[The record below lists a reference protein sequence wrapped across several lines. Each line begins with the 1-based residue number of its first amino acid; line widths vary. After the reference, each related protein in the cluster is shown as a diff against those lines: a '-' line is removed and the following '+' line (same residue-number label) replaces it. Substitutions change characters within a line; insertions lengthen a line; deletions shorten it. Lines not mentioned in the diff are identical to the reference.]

1 MNEEELTLQDLIDLL
16 VKRHDME
23 RADAD
28 AFVKLFFSLI
38 EEGLAADRYVKIKG
52 LGTFKLID
60 TRITFSPDST
70 MKDLVNKPFSH
81 FETVVLNDKT
91 HFDDIPENESPI
103 SDAETD
109 ESVKDASDSTLENDS
124 DESTSSEE
132 VESASEEVSDVT
144 QEEETSESALEEVS
158 NQSVKEENHVSTKA
172 KEEQSFVQSE
182 SESEAVE
189 RRSASSTSIP
199 WCMVASILLVGVIAG
214 GFMVWSMFRTAS
226 AVKMSSVEPKEPIA
240 VIEHDSVASDTL
252 TVDSAMVSKD
262 TAVASEHSQD
272 SAKVVAINPER
283 KEEPKGGLSL
293 SDAVTYTIVG
303 TRATHQLQYG
313 ETLVKLAR
321 RYYGNK
327 KLWPYIARYNKEA
340 LADVDNIPVGTTIRI
355 PELSEEKTK

>member
-52 LGTFKLID
+52 LGAFKLID

-91 HFDDIPENESPI
+91 HFDDMPENESPI
-103 SDAETD
+103 SDVETD
-109 ESVKDASDSTLENDS
+109 ESVKDASDSTSENDS
-124 DESTSSEE
+124 DEATLSEE
-132 VESASEEVSDVT
+132 VESVLEEVSDQSV
-144 QEEETSESALEEVS
+144 EEENPVSA
-158 NQSVKEENHVSTKA
+158 KA

-182 SESEAVE
+182 SVE
-189 RRSASSTSIP
+189 RCSVSSTSIP

-226 AVKMSSVEPKEPIA
+226 TVKMSSVEPKEPIA

-252 TVDSAMVSKD
+252 TVDSAMVSKEE
-262 TAVASEHSQD
+262 AVANERRQD
-272 SAKVVAINPER
+272 SAKVVAINPEQE
-283 KEEPKGGLSL
+283 EEPKGGLSL
-293 SDAVTYTIVG
+293 SDAVTYAIVG

-321 RYYGNK
+321 KYYGNK

>member
-52 LGTFKLID
+52 FGTFKLID
-60 TRITFSPDST
+60 TRITFSPDSA
-70 MKDLVNKPFSH
+70 MKDLVSKPFSH

-91 HFDDIPENESPI
+91 HFDDMPENELPI
-103 SDAETD
+103 SDVETD
-109 ESVKDASDSTLENDS
+109 ESVKDASDSTSENDS
-124 DESTSSEE
+124 DEATLSEE
-132 VESASEEVSDVT
+132 VESVLEEVSDQSV
-144 QEEETSESALEEVS
+144 EEENPVSA
-158 NQSVKEENHVSTKA
+158 KA

-182 SESEAVE
+182 SVE
-189 RRSASSTSIP
+189 RRSLSSTSIP

-226 AVKMSSVEPKEPIA
+226 TVKMSSVEPKEPIA

-252 TVDSAMVSKD
+252 TVVSNEV
-262 TAVASEHSQD
+262 AVASERRQD

-283 KEEPKGGLSL
+283 EEEPKGGLSL
-293 SDAVTYTIVG
+293 SDAVTYAIVG

-321 RYYGNK
+321 KYYGNK

-340 LADVDNIPVGTTIRI
+340 LVDVDNIPVGTTIRI

>member
-38 EEGLAADRYVKIKG
+38 EEGLANDRYVKIKG

-60 TRITFSPDST
+60 TRITFSPDSA

-91 HFDDIPENESPI
+91 HFDDMPENELPI
-103 SDAETD
+103 SDVETD
-109 ESVKDASDSTLENDS
+109 ESVKDASDSTSENDS
-124 DESTSSEE
+124 DEATLSEK
-132 VESASEEVSDVT
+132 VESVLEEVSDQSV
-144 QEEETSESALEEVS
+144 EEENPVSA
-158 NQSVKEENHVSTKA
+158 KA
-172 KEEQSFVQSE
+172 KEGQSFVQSE
-182 SESEAVE
+182 SESESVE

-226 AVKMSSVEPKEPIA
+226 TVKMSSVEPKEPIA

-252 TVDSAMVSKD
+252 TVDSAMVSKEE
-262 TAVASEHSQD
+262 AVANERRQD

-283 KEEPKGGLSL
+283 EEEPKGGLSL
-293 SDAVTYTIVG
+293 SDAVTYAIVG
-303 TRATHQLQYG
+303 TRVTHQLQYG

-321 RYYGNK
+321 KYYGNK

>member
-1 MNEEELTLQDLIDLL
+1 MNEEELTLQDLLDLL

-60 TRITFSPDST
+60 TRITFSPDSA

-103 SDAETD
+103 SDVETD
-109 ESVKDASDSTLENDS
+109 ESVKDASDSTSENDS
-124 DESTSSEE
+124 DEATLSEE
-132 VESASEEVSDVT
+132 VESVLEEVSDQSV
-144 QEEETSESALEEVS
+144 EEENPVSA
-158 NQSVKEENHVSTKA
+158 KA

-182 SESEAVE
+182 SESVE

-226 AVKMSSVEPKEPIA
+226 TIKMSSVEPKEPIA

-252 TVDSAMVSKD
+252 TVDSAMVSKEE
-262 TAVASEHSQD
+262 AVANERRQD

-283 KEEPKGGLSL
+283 EEEPKGGLSL
-293 SDAVTYTIVG
+293 SDAVTYAIVG

-321 RYYGNK
+321 KYYGNK

>member
-60 TRITFSPDST
+60 TRITFSPDSA

-91 HFDDIPENESPI
+91 HFDDMPENESPI
-103 SDAETD
+103 SDVETD
-109 ESVKDASDSTLENDS
+109 ESVKDASDSTSENDS
-124 DESTSSEE
+124 DEATLSEE
-132 VESASEEVSDVT
+132 VESVLEEVSDQSV
-144 QEEETSESALEEVS
+144 EEENPVS
-158 NQSVKEENHVSTKA
+158 A
-172 KEEQSFVQSE
+172 KEGQSFVQ

-226 AVKMSSVEPKEPIA
+226 TVKMSSVEPKEPIA

-252 TVDSAMVSKD
+252 TVDSAMVSKEE
-262 TAVASEHSQD
+262 AVANERRQD

-283 KEEPKGGLSL
+283 EEEPKGGLSL
-293 SDAVTYTIVG
+293 SDAVTYAVVG

-321 RYYGNK
+321 KYYGNK
-327 KLWPYIARYNKEA
+327 KLWSYIARYNKEA

-355 PELSEEKTK
+355 PELSEEKSK

>member
-60 TRITFSPDST
+60 TRITFSPDSV

-91 HFDDIPENESPI
+91 HFDDMPENESPI
-103 SDAETD
+103 SDVETD
-109 ESVKDASDSTLENDS
+109 ESVKDASDSTSENDS
-124 DESTSSEE
+124 DEATLSEE
-132 VESASEEVSDVT
+132 VESVWEEVSDQSV
-144 QEEETSESALEEVS
+144 EEENPVSA
-158 NQSVKEENHVSTKA
+158 KA
-172 KEEQSFVQSE
+172 KEEQSFVQ

-226 AVKMSSVEPKEPIA
+226 TVKMSSVEPKEPIA

-252 TVDSAMVSKD
+252 IVDSAMVSKEE
-262 TAVASEHSQD
+262 AVASERRQD

-293 SDAVTYTIVG
+293 SDAVTYAIVG

-321 RYYGNK
+321 KYYGNK

>member
-60 TRITFSPDST
+60 TRITFSPDSA

-91 HFDDIPENESPI
+91 HFDDMPENESPI
-103 SDAETD
+103 SDVETD
-109 ESVKDASDSTLENDS
+109 ESVKDASDSTSENDS
-124 DESTSSEE
+124 DEATLSEE
-132 VESASEEVSDVT
+132 VESVLEEVSDQSV
-144 QEEETSESALEEVS
+144 EEENSVSA
-158 NQSVKEENHVSTKA
+158 KA
-172 KEEQSFVQSE
+172 KEGQSFVQ

-226 AVKMSSVEPKEPIA
+226 TVKMSSVEPKEPIA

-252 TVDSAMVSKD
+252 IVDSAMVSNEE
-262 TAVASEHSQD
+262 AVANERRQD

-283 KEEPKGGLSL
+283 EEEPKGGLSL
-293 SDAVTYTIVG
+293 SDAVTYAIVG

-321 RYYGNK
+321 KYYGNK

>member
-1 MNEEELTLQDLIDLL
+1 
-16 VKRHDME
+16 
-23 RADAD
+23 
-28 AFVKLFFSLI
+28 
-38 EEGLAADRYVKIKG
+38 
-52 LGTFKLID
+52 
-60 TRITFSPDST
+60 

-91 HFDDIPENESPI
+91 HFDDMPENESPI

-109 ESVKDASDSTLENDS
+109 ESVKDASDSILENDS
-124 DESTSSEE
+124 DEATLSEE
-132 VESASEEVSDVT
+132 VESASEEMSDVA

-158 NQSVKEENHVSTKA
+158 DQSVKGENPVSAKA

-182 SESEAVE
+182 SESVK

-226 AVKMSSVEPKEPIA
+226 TVKMSSVEPKEPIA
-240 VIEHDSVASDTL
+240 VIKYDSVASDTL
-252 TVDSAMVSKD
+252 TVDSAMVSKEE
-262 TAVASEHSQD
+262 AVANERRQD

-283 KEEPKGGLSL
+283 EEEPKGGLSL
-293 SDAVTYTIVG
+293 SDAVTYAIVG

-321 RYYGNK
+321 KYYGNK

>member
-1 MNEEELTLQDLIDLL
+1 MNEEELMLQDLIDLL

-60 TRITFSPDST
+60 TRITFSPDSA

-91 HFDDIPENESPI
+91 HFDDMPENELPI
-103 SDAETD
+103 SDVETD
-109 ESVKDASDSTLENDS
+109 ESVKDASDSNSENDS
-124 DESTSSEE
+124 DEATSSEE
-132 VESASEEVSDVT
+132 VESVLEEVSDQSV
-144 QEEETSESALEEVS
+144 EEENPVSA
-158 NQSVKEENHVSTKA
+158 KA
-172 KEEQSFVQSE
+172 KEEQSFVQ

-262 TAVASEHSQD
+262 AAVASEHSQD

-321 RYYGNK
+321 KYYGNK

>member
-60 TRITFSPDST
+60 TRITFSPDSA

-91 HFDDIPENESPI
+91 HFDDMPENELPI

-109 ESVKDASDSTLENDS
+109 ESVKDASDSTSENDS
-124 DESTSSEE
+124 DEATLSEE
-132 VESASEEVSDVT
+132 VESVLEEVSDQSV
-144 QEEETSESALEEVS
+144 EEENPVSA
-158 NQSVKEENHVSTKA
+158 KA
-172 KEEQSFVQSE
+172 KEGQSFVQ

-214 GFMVWSMFRTAS
+214 GFMVWSMFRIAS
-226 AVKMSSVEPKEPIA
+226 TVKMSSLEPKEPIA

-252 TVDSAMVSKD
+252 TVDSAMVSKEE
-262 TAVASEHSQD
+262 AVANERRQD

-283 KEEPKGGLSL
+283 EEEPKGGLSL
-293 SDAVTYTIVG
+293 SDAVTYAIVG
-303 TRATHQLQYG
+303 TRATHQLQYS

-321 RYYGNK
+321 KYYGNK

>member
-52 LGTFKLID
+52 VGTFKLID
-60 TRITFSPDST
+60 TRITFSPDSA

-91 HFDDIPENESPI
+91 HFDDMPENELPI

-109 ESVKDASDSTLENDS
+109 ESVKDASDSTSENDS
-124 DESTSSEE
+124 DEATLSEE
-132 VESASEEVSDVT
+132 VESVLEEVSDQSV
-144 QEEETSESALEEVS
+144 EEENPVSA
-158 NQSVKEENHVSTKA
+158 KA
-172 KEEQSFVQSE
+172 KEGQSFVQSE
-182 SESEAVE
+182 SESVE

-214 GFMVWSMFRTAS
+214 GFMVWSMFRIAS
-226 AVKMSSVEPKEPIA
+226 TVKMSSLEPKEPIA
-240 VIEHDSVASDTL
+240 VIKYDSVASDTL
-252 TVDSAMVSKD
+252 TVDSAMVSKEE
-262 TAVASEHSQD
+262 AVAHECRQD

-293 SDAVTYTIVG
+293 SDVVTYAIVG
-303 TRATHQLQYG
+303 TRTTHQLQYG

-321 RYYGNK
+321 KYYGNK
-327 KLWPYIARYNKEA
+327 KLWLYIARYNKET

>member
-60 TRITFSPDST
+60 TRITFSPDSA

-91 HFDDIPENESPI
+91 HFDDMPENELPI
-103 SDAETD
+103 SDVETD
-109 ESVKDASDSTLENDS
+109 ESVKDASDSTSENDS
-124 DESTSSEE
+124 DEATLSEE
-132 VESASEEVSDVT
+132 VESVLEEVSDQSV
-144 QEEETSESALEEVS
+144 EEENPVSA
-158 NQSVKEENHVSTKA
+158 KA
-172 KEEQSFVQSE
+172 KEEQSFVQ

-226 AVKMSSVEPKEPIA
+226 TVKMSSVEPKEPIA

-262 TAVASEHSQD
+262 AAAVASEHSQD

-340 LADVDNIPVGTTIRI
+340 LADVDNIPVGTMIRI

>member
-1 MNEEELTLQDLIDLL
+1 M
-16 VKRHDME
+16 
-23 RADAD
+23 
-28 AFVKLFFSLI
+28 
-38 EEGLAADRYVKIKG
+38 

-60 TRITFSPDST
+60 TRITFSPDSA

-91 HFDDIPENESPI
+91 HFDDMPENESPI
-103 SDAETD
+103 SDVETD
-109 ESVKDASDSTLENDS
+109 ESVKDASDSTSENDS
-124 DESTSSEE
+124 DEATLSEE
-132 VESASEEVSDVT
+132 VESVFEEVSDQSV
-144 QEEETSESALEEVS
+144 EEENPVSA
-158 NQSVKEENHVSTKA
+158 KA
-172 KEEQSFVQSE
+172 KEGQSFVQ

-199 WCMVASILLVGVIAG
+199 WCMVASILLVGVIVG

-226 AVKMSSVEPKEPIA
+226 TVKMSSVEPKEPIA

-252 TVDSAMVSKD
+252 TVDSAMVSKEE
-262 TAVASEHSQD
+262 AVENERRQD

-283 KEEPKGGLSL
+283 EEEPKGGLSL
-293 SDAVTYTIVG
+293 SDAVTYAIVG

-321 RYYGNK
+321 KYYGNK

>member
-60 TRITFSPDST
+60 TRITFSPDSA

-91 HFDDIPENESPI
+91 HFDDMPENESPI
-103 SDAETD
+103 SDVETD
-109 ESVKDASDSTLENDS
+109 ESVKDASDSTSENDS
-124 DESTSSEE
+124 DEATLSEE
-132 VESASEEVSDVT
+132 VESVLEEVSDQSV
-144 QEEETSESALEEVS
+144 EEENPVSA
-158 NQSVKEENHVSTKA
+158 KA
-172 KEEQSFVQSE
+172 KEGQSFVQ

-226 AVKMSSVEPKEPIA
+226 TVKMSSVEPKELIA

-252 TVDSAMVSKD
+252 TVDSAMVSKEE
-262 TAVASEHSQD
+262 AVANERRQD

-283 KEEPKGGLSL
+283 EEEPKGGLSL
-293 SDAVTYTIVG
+293 SDAVTYAIVG
-303 TRATHQLQYG
+303 TRDTHQLQYG

-321 RYYGNK
+321 KYYGNK

>member
-60 TRITFSPDST
+60 TRITFSPDSA

-91 HFDDIPENESPI
+91 HFDDMPENELPI
-103 SDAETD
+103 SDVETD
-109 ESVKDASDSTLENDS
+109 ESVKDASDSTSENDS
-124 DESTSSEE
+124 DEATLSEE
-132 VESASEEVSDVT
+132 VESVLEEVSDQSV
-144 QEEETSESALEEVS
+144 EEENPVSA
-158 NQSVKEENHVSTKA
+158 KA
-172 KEEQSFVQSE
+172 KEEQSFVQTE
-182 SESEAVE
+182 SVE
-189 RRSASSTSIP
+189 RRSLSSTSIP

-226 AVKMSSVEPKEPIA
+226 TVKMSSVEPKEPIA

-252 TVDSAMVSKD
+252 TVDSAMASNEV
-262 TAVASEHSQD
+262 AVASERRQD

-283 KEEPKGGLSL
+283 EEEPKGGLSL
-293 SDAVTYTIVG
+293 SDAVTYAIVG

-321 RYYGNK
+321 KYYGNK
-327 KLWPYIARYNKEA
+327 KLWPNIARYNKEA

>member
-1 MNEEELTLQDLIDLL
+1 M
-16 VKRHDME
+16 
-23 RADAD
+23 
-28 AFVKLFFSLI
+28 I

-60 TRITFSPDST
+60 TRITFSPDSA

-103 SDAETD
+103 SDVETD
-109 ESVKDASDSTLENDS
+109 ESVKDASDSTSENDS
-124 DESTSSEE
+124 DEATLSEE
-132 VESASEEVSDVT
+132 VESVLEEVSDQSV
-144 QEEETSESALEEVS
+144 EEENPVSA
-158 NQSVKEENHVSTKA
+158 KA

-182 SESEAVE
+182 SESVE

-226 AVKMSSVEPKEPIA
+226 TVKMSSVEPKEPIA

-252 TVDSAMVSKD
+252 TVDSAMVSKEE
-262 TAVASEHSQD
+262 AVANERRQD

-283 KEEPKGGLSL
+283 EEELKGGLSL
-293 SDAVTYTIVG
+293 SDAVTYAIVG

-321 RYYGNK
+321 KYYGNK

>member
-60 TRITFSPDST
+60 TRITFSPDSA
-70 MKDLVNKPFSH
+70 MKDLVNKPFLH

-91 HFDDIPENESPI
+91 HFDDMPENELPI
-103 SDAETD
+103 SDVETD
-109 ESVKDASDSTLENDS
+109 ESVKDASDSTSGNDS
-124 DESTSSEE
+124 DEATLSEE
-132 VESASEEVSDVT
+132 VESVLEEVSDQSV
-144 QEEETSESALEEVS
+144 EEENPVSA
-158 NQSVKEENHVSTKA
+158 KA
-172 KEEQSFVQSE
+172 KEEQSFVQ

-214 GFMVWSMFRTAS
+214 GFMVCSMFRTAS
-226 AVKMSSVEPKEPIA
+226 TVKMSSVEPKEPIA

-252 TVDSAMVSKD
+252 TVDSAMVSKEE
-262 TAVASEHSQD
+262 AVANERRQD

-283 KEEPKGGLSL
+283 EEEPKGGLSL
-293 SDAVTYTIVG
+293 SDAVTYAIVG

-321 RYYGNK
+321 KYYGNK
-327 KLWPYIARYNKEA
+327 KLWSYIARYNKEA

>member
-60 TRITFSPDST
+60 TRITFSPDSA

-91 HFDDIPENESPI
+91 HFDDMPENESPI
-103 SDAETD
+103 SDLETD
-109 ESVKDASDSTLENDS
+109 ESVKDVSDSTSENDS
-124 DESTSSEE
+124 DEATLSEE
-132 VESASEEVSDVT
+132 VESVLEEVSDQSV
-144 QEEETSESALEEVS
+144 EEENPVLA
-158 NQSVKEENHVSTKA
+158 KA
-172 KEEQSFVQSE
+172 KEGQSFVQ

-226 AVKMSSVEPKEPIA
+226 TVKMSSVEPKEPIA

-252 TVDSAMVSKD
+252 TVDSAMVSKEE
-262 TAVASEHSQD
+262 AVANERRQD

-283 KEEPKGGLSL
+283 EEEPKGGLSL
-293 SDAVTYTIVG
+293 SDAVTYAIVG

-321 RYYGNK
+321 KYYGNK

-355 PELSEEKTK
+355 PELFEEKTK

>member
-91 HFDDIPENESPI
+91 HFDDMPENELPI
-103 SDAETD
+103 SDVETD
-109 ESVKDASDSTLENDS
+109 ESVKDASDSTSENDS
-124 DESTSSEE
+124 DEATLSEE
-132 VESASEEVSDVT
+132 VESVLEEVSDQSV
-144 QEEETSESALEEVS
+144 EEENPVSA
-158 NQSVKEENHVSTKA
+158 KA
-172 KEEQSFVQSE
+172 KEGQSFVQSE

-226 AVKMSSVEPKEPIA
+226 TVKMSSVEPKELIA

-252 TVDSAMVSKD
+252 TVDSAMVSKEE
-262 TAVASEHSQD
+262 AVANERRQD

-283 KEEPKGGLSL
+283 EEELKGGLSL
-293 SDAVTYTIVG
+293 SDAVTYAIVG

-321 RYYGNK
+321 KYYGNK

>member
-60 TRITFSPDST
+60 TRITFSPDSA

-91 HFDDIPENESPI
+91 HFDDMTENELPI
-103 SDAETD
+103 SDVETD
-109 ESVKDASDSTLENDS
+109 ESVKDASDSTSENDS
-124 DESTSSEE
+124 DEATLSEE
-132 VESASEEVSDVT
+132 VESVLEEVSDQSV
-144 QEEETSESALEEVS
+144 EEENPVSA
-158 NQSVKEENHVSTKA
+158 KA
-172 KEEQSFVQSE
+172 KEGQSFVQ

-226 AVKMSSVEPKEPIA
+226 TVKMSSVEPKEPIA

-262 TAVASEHSQD
+262 AAAVASEHSQD

-321 RYYGNK
+321 KYYGNK

-340 LADVDNIPVGTTIRI
+340 LADVDNIPVGTMIRI

>member
-60 TRITFSPDST
+60 TRITFSPDSA

-91 HFDDIPENESPI
+91 HFDDMPENESPI
-103 SDAETD
+103 SDVETD
-109 ESVKDASDSTLENDS
+109 ESVKDASDSTSENDS
-124 DESTSSEE
+124 DEATLSEE
-132 VESASEEVSDVT
+132 VESVLEEVSDQSV
-144 QEEETSESALEEVS
+144 EEENPVSA
-158 NQSVKEENHVSTKA
+158 KA
-172 KEEQSFVQSE
+172 KEGQSFVQ

-226 AVKMSSVEPKEPIA
+226 TVKMSSVEPKEPIA

-252 TVDSAMVSKD
+252 IVDSAMVSNEV
-262 TAVASEHSQD
+262 AVASERRQD

-283 KEEPKGGLSL
+283 EEEPKGGLSL
-293 SDAVTYTIVG
+293 SDAVTYAIVG

-321 RYYGNK
+321 KYYGNK

>member
-60 TRITFSPDST
+60 TRITFSPDSA

-91 HFDDIPENESPI
+91 HFDDMPENESPI
-103 SDAETD
+103 SDVETD
-109 ESVKDASDSTLENDS
+109 ESVKDASDSTSENDS
-124 DESTSSEE
+124 DEATLSEE
-132 VESASEEVSDVT
+132 VESVLEEVSDQSV
-144 QEEETSESALEEVS
+144 EEENPVSA
-158 NQSVKEENHVSTKA
+158 KA
-172 KEEQSFVQSE
+172 KEEQSFVQ

-226 AVKMSSVEPKEPIA
+226 TVKMSSVEPKEPIA

-252 TVDSAMVSKD
+252 TVDSAMVSKEE
-262 TAVASEHSQD
+262 AVANERRQD

-283 KEEPKGGLSL
+283 EEELKGGLSL
-293 SDAVTYTIVG
+293 SDAVTYAIVG

-321 RYYGNK
+321 KYYGNK

>member
-38 EEGLAADRYVKIKG
+38 EEGLANDRYVKIKG

-60 TRITFSPDST
+60 TRITFSPDSA

-91 HFDDIPENESPI
+91 HFDDMPENELPI
-103 SDAETD
+103 SDVETD
-109 ESVKDASDSTLENDS
+109 ESVKDASDSTSGNDS
-124 DESTSSEE
+124 DEATLSEK
-132 VESASEEVSDVT
+132 VESVLEEVSDQSV
-144 QEEETSESALEEVS
+144 EEENPVSA
-158 NQSVKEENHVSTKA
+158 KA
-172 KEEQSFVQSE
+172 KEGQSFVQSE
-182 SESEAVE
+182 SESESVE

-226 AVKMSSVEPKEPIA
+226 TVKMSSVEPKEPIA

-252 TVDSAMVSKD
+252 TVDSAMVSKEE
-262 TAVASEHSQD
+262 AVANERRQD

-283 KEEPKGGLSL
+283 EEEPKGGLSL
-293 SDAVTYTIVG
+293 SDAVTYAIVG
-303 TRATHQLQYG
+303 TRVTHQLQYG

-321 RYYGNK
+321 KYYGNK

>member
-60 TRITFSPDST
+60 TRITFSPDSA

-91 HFDDIPENESPI
+91 HFDDMLENESPI

-109 ESVKDASDSTLENDS
+109 ESVKDASDSTSENDS
-124 DESTSSEE
+124 DEATLSEE
-132 VESASEEVSDVT
+132 VESVLEEVSDQSV
-144 QEEETSESALEEVS
+144 EEENPVSA
-158 NQSVKEENHVSTKA
+158 KA

-182 SESEAVE
+182 SESVE

-226 AVKMSSVEPKEPIA
+226 TVKMSSVEPKEPIA

-252 TVDSAMVSKD
+252 TVDSAMVSKEE
-262 TAVASEHSQD
+262 AVANERRQD

-283 KEEPKGGLSL
+283 EEELKGGLSL
-293 SDAVTYTIVG
+293 SDAVTYAIVG

-321 RYYGNK
+321 KYYGNK

>member
-60 TRITFSPDST
+60 TRITFSPDSA

-91 HFDDIPENESPI
+91 HFDDMPENELPI

-109 ESVKDASDSTLENDS
+109 ESVKDASDSTSENDS
-124 DESTSSEE
+124 DEATLSEE
-132 VESASEEVSDVT
+132 VESVLEEVSDQSV
-144 QEEETSESALEEVS
+144 EEENPVSA
-158 NQSVKEENHVSTKA
+158 KA
-172 KEEQSFVQSE
+172 KEGQSFVQ

-226 AVKMSSVEPKEPIA
+226 TVKMSSVEPKEPIA

-252 TVDSAMVSKD
+252 TVDSAMVSNEV
-262 TAVASEHSQD
+262 AVANERRQD

-283 KEEPKGGLSL
+283 EEEPKGGLSL
-293 SDAVTYTIVG
+293 SDAVTYAIVG

-321 RYYGNK
+321 KYYGNK

>member
-60 TRITFSPDST
+60 TRITFSPDSA

-91 HFDDIPENESPI
+91 HFDDMPENELPI
-103 SDAETD
+103 SDVETD
-109 ESVKDASDSTLENDS
+109 ESVKNASDSTSENDS
-124 DESTSSEE
+124 DEATLSEE
-132 VESASEEVSDVT
+132 VESVLEEVESVLEEVSDQSV
-144 QEEETSESALEEVS
+144 EEENPVSA
-158 NQSVKEENHVSTKA
+158 KA
-172 KEEQSFVQSE
+172 KEGQSFVQ

-226 AVKMSSVEPKEPIA
+226 TVKMSSVEPKEPIA

-252 TVDSAMVSKD
+252 TVDSAMVSKEE
-262 TAVASEHSQD
+262 AVANEPRQD

-283 KEEPKGGLSL
+283 EEEPKGGLSL
-293 SDAVTYTIVG
+293 SDAVTYAIVG
-303 TRATHQLQYG
+303 TRTTHQLQYG

-321 RYYGNK
+321 KYYGNK
-327 KLWPYIARYNKEA
+327 KLWLYIARYNKET

-355 PELSEEKTK
+355 PELSEEKAK

>member
-60 TRITFSPDST
+60 TRITFSPDSA

-91 HFDDIPENESPI
+91 HFDDMPENELPI
-103 SDAETD
+103 SDVETD
-109 ESVKDASDSTLENDS
+109 ESVKDASDSTSENDS
-124 DESTSSEE
+124 DEATLSEE
-132 VESASEEVSDVT
+132 VESVLEEVSDQSV
-144 QEEETSESALEEVS
+144 EEENPVSA
-158 NQSVKEENHVSTKA
+158 KA
-172 KEEQSFVQSE
+172 KEGQSFVQ

-226 AVKMSSVEPKEPIA
+226 TVKMSSVEPKELIA

-252 TVDSAMVSKD
+252 TVDSAMVSKEE
-262 TAVASEHSQD
+262 AVENERRQD

-283 KEEPKGGLSL
+283 EEEPKGGLSL
-293 SDAVTYTIVG
+293 SDAVTYAIVG

>member
-60 TRITFSPDST
+60 TRITFSPDSA

-91 HFDDIPENESPI
+91 HFDDMPENELPI

-109 ESVKDASDSTLENDS
+109 ESVKDASDSTSENDS
-124 DESTSSEE
+124 DEATLSEE
-132 VESASEEVSDVT
+132 VESVLEEVSDQSV
-144 QEEETSESALEEVS
+144 EEENPVSA
-158 NQSVKEENHVSTKA
+158 KA
-172 KEEQSFVQSE
+172 KEGQSFVQSE
-182 SESEAVE
+182 SESVE

-214 GFMVWSMFRTAS
+214 GFMVWSMFRIAS
-226 AVKMSSVEPKEPIA
+226 TVKMSSLEPKEPIA
-240 VIEHDSVASDTL
+240 VIKYDSVASDTL
-252 TVDSAMVSKD
+252 TVDSAMVSKEE
-262 TAVASEHSQD
+262 AVANECRQD

-293 SDAVTYTIVG
+293 SDVVTYAIVG
-303 TRATHQLQYG
+303 TRTTHQLQYG

-321 RYYGNK
+321 KYYGNK
-327 KLWPYIARYNKEA
+327 KLWLYIARYNKET

>member
-91 HFDDIPENESPI
+91 HFDDMPENELPI
-103 SDAETD
+103 SDVETD
-109 ESVKDASDSTLENDS
+109 ESVKDASDSTSENDS
-124 DESTSSEE
+124 DEATLSEE
-132 VESASEEVSDVT
+132 VESVLEEVSDQSV
-144 QEEETSESALEEVS
+144 EEENPVSA
-158 NQSVKEENHVSTKA
+158 KA
-172 KEEQSFVQSE
+172 KEGQSFVQSE
-182 SESEAVE
+182 SESE

-226 AVKMSSVEPKEPIA
+226 TVKMSSVEPKELIA

-252 TVDSAMVSKD
+252 TVDSAMVSKEE
-262 TAVASEHSQD
+262 AVANERRQD

-283 KEEPKGGLSL
+283 EEELKGGLSL
-293 SDAVTYTIVG
+293 SDAVTYAIVG

-321 RYYGNK
+321 KYYGNK

>member
-124 DESTSSEE
+124 DESMSSEE
-132 VESASEEVSDVT
+132 VESVLEEVSDQSV
-144 QEEETSESALEEVS
+144 EEE
-158 NQSVKEENHVSTKA
+158 NPVSTKA

-182 SESEAVE
+182 SEAVE
-189 RRSASSTSIP
+189 RRSVSSTSIP

-226 AVKMSSVEPKEPIA
+226 TVKMSSVEPKEAIA

-252 TVDSAMVSKD
+252 AVDSAMVSKEE
-262 TAVASEHSQD
+262 AVENERRQD
-272 SAKVVAINPER
+272 SAKVVAINSER
-283 KEEPKGGLSL
+283 EEEPKGGLSL
-293 SDAVTYTIVG
+293 SDAVTYAIVG

-321 RYYGNK
+321 KYYGNK

>member
-60 TRITFSPDST
+60 TRITFSPDSA

-91 HFDDIPENESPI
+91 HFDDMLENESPI

-109 ESVKDASDSTLENDS
+109 ESVKDASDSTSENDS
-124 DESTSSEE
+124 DEATLSEE
-132 VESASEEVSDVT
+132 VESV
-144 QEEETSESALEEVS
+144 LEEVS
-158 NQSVKEENHVSTKA
+158 VQSVEEENPVSAKA
-172 KEEQSFVQSE
+172 KEGQSFVQSE
-182 SESEAVE
+182 SESVD

-226 AVKMSSVEPKEPIA
+226 TVKMSSVEPKEPIA

-252 TVDSAMVSKD
+252 TVDSAMVSKEE
-262 TAVASEHSQD
+262 AVANEPRQD

-283 KEEPKGGLSL
+283 EEEPKGGLSL
-293 SDAVTYTIVG
+293 SDAVTYAIVG

-321 RYYGNK
+321 KYYGNK

>member
-60 TRITFSPDST
+60 TRITFSPDSA

-103 SDAETD
+103 SDVETD
-109 ESVKDASDSTLENDS
+109 ESVKDASDSTSENDS
-124 DESTSSEE
+124 DEATLSEE
-132 VESASEEVSDVT
+132 VESVLEEVSDQSV
-144 QEEETSESALEEVS
+144 EEENPVSA
-158 NQSVKEENHVSTKA
+158 KA

-182 SESEAVE
+182 SESVE

-226 AVKMSSVEPKEPIA
+226 TVKMSSVEPKEPIA

-252 TVDSAMVSKD
+252 TVDSAMVSKEE
-262 TAVASEHSQD
+262 AVANERRQD

-283 KEEPKGGLSL
+283 EEELKGGLSL
-293 SDAVTYTIVG
+293 SDAVTYAIVG

-321 RYYGNK
+321 KYYGNK

>member
-60 TRITFSPDST
+60 TRITFSPDSA

-91 HFDDIPENESPI
+91 HFDDMPENELPI
-103 SDAETD
+103 SDVETD

-124 DESTSSEE
+124 DEATLSEE
-132 VESASEEVSDVT
+132 VESVLEEVSDQSV
-144 QEEETSESALEEVS
+144 EEENPVSA
-158 NQSVKEENHVSTKA
+158 KA
-172 KEEQSFVQSE
+172 KEGQSFVQ

-226 AVKMSSVEPKEPIA
+226 TVKMSSVEPKEPIA
-240 VIEHDSVASDTL
+240 VIKYDSVASDTL
-252 TVDSAMVSKD
+252 TVDSAMVSKEE
-262 TAVASEHSQD
+262 AVANERRQD

>member
-60 TRITFSPDST
+60 TRITFSPDSA

-91 HFDDIPENESPI
+91 HFDDMPENELPI
-103 SDAETD
+103 SDVETD
-109 ESVKDASDSTLENDS
+109 ESVKDASDSTSENDS
-124 DESTSSEE
+124 DEATLSEE
-132 VESASEEVSDVT
+132 MESVLEEVSDQSV
-144 QEEETSESALEEVS
+144 EEENPVSA
-158 NQSVKEENHVSTKA
+158 KA

-182 SESEAVE
+182 YEAVE

-226 AVKMSSVEPKEPIA
+226 TVKMSSVEPKELIA

-252 TVDSAMVSKD
+252 TVDSAMVSKEE
-262 TAVASEHSQD
+262 AVANERRQD

-283 KEEPKGGLSL
+283 EEEPKGGLSL
-293 SDAVTYTIVG
+293 SDAVTYAIVG
-303 TRATHQLQYG
+303 TRDTHQLQYG

-321 RYYGNK
+321 KYYGNK
-327 KLWPYIARYNKEA
+327 KL
-340 LADVDNIPVGTTIRI
+340 
-355 PELSEEKTK
+355 

>member
-91 HFDDIPENESPI
+91 HFDDMPENESPI
-103 SDAETD
+103 SDVETD
-109 ESVKDASDSTLENDS
+109 ESVKDASDSTSENDS
-124 DESTSSEE
+124 DEATLSEE
-132 VESASEEVSDVT
+132 VESVLEEVSDQSV
-144 QEEETSESALEEVS
+144 EEEKPVSA
-158 NQSVKEENHVSTKA
+158 KA

-182 SESEAVE
+182 SESVE

-226 AVKMSSVEPKEPIA
+226 TVKMSSVEPKEPIA

-252 TVDSAMVSKD
+252 TVDSAMVSKEE
-262 TAVASEHSQD
+262 AVANERRQD

-283 KEEPKGGLSL
+283 EEEPKGGLSL
-293 SDAVTYTIVG
+293 SDAVTYAIVG

-321 RYYGNK
+321 KYYGNK

>member
-60 TRITFSPDST
+60 TRITFSPDSA

-91 HFDDIPENESPI
+91 HFDDMPENELPV
-103 SDAETD
+103 SDVETD
-109 ESVKDASDSTLENDS
+109 ESVKDASDSTSENDS
-124 DESTSSEE
+124 DEATLSEE
-132 VESASEEVSDVT
+132 VESVLEEVSDQSV
-144 QEEETSESALEEVS
+144 EEENPVSA
-158 NQSVKEENHVSTKA
+158 KA
-172 KEEQSFVQSE
+172 KEGQSFVQ

-226 AVKMSSVEPKEPIA
+226 TVKMSSVEPKEPIA

-252 TVDSAMVSKD
+252 TVDSAMVSNEV
-262 TAVASEHSQD
+262 AVANERRQD

-283 KEEPKGGLSL
+283 EEEPKGGLSL
-293 SDAVTYTIVG
+293 SDAVTYAIVG

-321 RYYGNK
+321 KYYGNK

>member
-60 TRITFSPDST
+60 TRITFSPDSA

-91 HFDDIPENESPI
+91 HFDDMPENESPI
-103 SDAETD
+103 SDVETD
-109 ESVKDASDSTLENDS
+109 ESVKDASDSTSENDS
-124 DESTSSEE
+124 DEATLSEE
-132 VESASEEVSDVT
+132 VESVLEEVSDQSV
-144 QEEETSESALEEVS
+144 EEENPVSA
-158 NQSVKEENHVSTKA
+158 KA
-172 KEEQSFVQSE
+172 KEGQSFVQ

-226 AVKMSSVEPKEPIA
+226 TVKMSSVEPKELIA

-252 TVDSAMVSKD
+252 AVDSAMVSKEE
-262 TAVASEHSQD
+262 AVENERRQD

-283 KEEPKGGLSL
+283 EEEPKGGLSL

-303 TRATHQLQYG
+303 TCATHQLQYG

-355 PELSEEKTK
+355 PKLSEEKTK

>member
-60 TRITFSPDST
+60 TRITFSPDSA

-91 HFDDIPENESPI
+91 HFDDMPENELPI
-103 SDAETD
+103 SDVETD
-109 ESVKDASDSTLENDS
+109 ESVKDASDSTSENDS
-124 DESTSSEE
+124 DEATLSEE
-132 VESASEEVSDVT
+132 VESVLEEVSDQSV
-144 QEEETSESALEEVS
+144 EEENPVSA
-158 NQSVKEENHVSTKA
+158 KA
-172 KEEQSFVQSE
+172 KEGQSFVQ

-226 AVKMSSVEPKEPIA
+226 TVKMSSVEPKEPIA

-252 TVDSAMVSKD
+252 TVDSAMVSKEE
-262 TAVASEHSQD
+262 AVANEPRQD

-283 KEEPKGGLSL
+283 EEEPKGGLSL
-293 SDAVTYTIVG
+293 SDAVTYAIVG

>member
-60 TRITFSPDST
+60 TRITFSPDSA

-91 HFDDIPENESPI
+91 HFDDMPENELSI
-103 SDAETD
+103 SDVETD
-109 ESVKDASDSTLENDS
+109 ESVKDASDSTSENDS
-124 DESTSSEE
+124 DEATLSEE
-132 VESASEEVSDVT
+132 VESVLEEVSDQSV
-144 QEEETSESALEEVS
+144 EEENPVSA
-158 NQSVKEENHVSTKA
+158 KA
-172 KEEQSFVQSE
+172 KEGQSFVQSE
-182 SESEAVE
+182 SVE

-226 AVKMSSVEPKEPIA
+226 TVKMSSVEPKEPIA

-252 TVDSAMVSKD
+252 TVDSAMVSKEE
-262 TAVASEHSQD
+262 AVANERRQD

-283 KEEPKGGLSL
+283 EEEPKGGLSL
-293 SDAVTYTIVG
+293 SDAVTYAIVG
-303 TRATHQLQYG
+303 TRVTHQLQYG

-321 RYYGNK
+321 KYYGNK

>member
-60 TRITFSPDST
+60 TRITFSPDSA

-103 SDAETD
+103 SDVETD
-109 ESVKDASDSTLENDS
+109 ESVKDASDSTSENDG
-124 DESTSSEE
+124 DEATLSEE
-132 VESASEEVSDVT
+132 VESVLEEVSDQSV
-144 QEEETSESALEEVS
+144 EEENPVSA
-158 NQSVKEENHVSTKA
+158 KA

-182 SESEAVE
+182 SESVE

-226 AVKMSSVEPKEPIA
+226 TVKMSSVEPKEPIA

-252 TVDSAMVSKD
+252 TVDSAMVSKEE
-262 TAVASEHSQD
+262 AVANERRQD

-283 KEEPKGGLSL
+283 EEEPKGGLSL
-293 SDAVTYTIVG
+293 SDAVTYAIVG

-321 RYYGNK
+321 KYYGNK